1 MTCDEFERVLPELE
15 GGHSLEQEAH
25 LRSCTACSDLLADLN
40 AIGEQARQLPR
51 LEPSPALWDSIAVQL
66 RREGLI
72 RDQVPSLTHNVED
85 ELHVAACAPCAAVA
99 SDLSAIQQQAR
110 LLQASEEPP
119 ARVWKSIALEL
130 EREGIV
136 REPQVEVRSVRSM
149 KPHWRLAW
157 LVPTAIAAVAI
168 LGTFIFERGGGRG
181 PQMGNTLQSAS
192 LVQTASDSPT
202 QAEERELLRV
212 VSERAPAL
220 KSAYE
225 ADLKVVD
232 SYVDDAEKSARANP
246 QDEVAQQYLMNA
258 YEQRAMIYEMAM
270 KH

>member
-40 AIGEQARQLPR
+40 AIGAQARQLPR
-51 LEPSPALWDSIAVQL
+51 QEPSPALWNSIAVQL

-72 RDQVPSLTHNVED
+72 REDRIPSIAHNVED
-85 ELHVAACAPCAAVA
+85 EVHVAACVPCAAVA
-99 SDLSAIQQQAR
+99 TDLNAIQQQAR

-136 REPQVEVRSVRSM
+136 REPQVEVRSVKSM
-149 KPHWRLAW
+149 KPYWRLAW
-157 LVPTAIAAVAI
+157 LAPTAVAAMVI
-168 LGTFIFERGGGRG
+168 LGTVMFERGSGRE
-181 PQMGNTLQSAS
+181 PQVGNNIE
-192 LVQTASDSPT
+192 TASVADSPT

-225 ADLKVVD
+225 ADLKSVD
-232 SYVDDAEKSARANP
+232 SYIDDAEKSAKANP

>member
-40 AIGEQARQLPR
+40 AIGEEAKQLPR
-51 LEPSPALWDSIAVQL
+51 LEPSPALWESLAVQL

-72 RDQVPSLTHNVED
+72 RDQVPSIAHNVQD
-85 ELHVAACAPCAAVA
+85 EVHVAACTPCAAVA
-99 SDLSAIQQQAR
+99 ADLNAIQQQAR
-110 LLQASEEPP
+110 LLQASEEPAP
-119 ARVWKSIALEL
+119 RVWKSIALEL

-136 REPQVEVRSVRSM
+136 REPQVEVRSVKSM
-149 KPHWRLAW
+149 RPYWRLAW
-157 LVPTAIAAVAI
+157 LVPTALAAMVI
-168 LGTFIFERGGGRG
+168 LGTVIFERGGGRE
-181 PQMGNTLQSAS
+181 PQMGNNLKGAS
-192 LVQTASDSPT
+192 VVETASDSPT

-220 KSAYE
+220 RSAYE

-232 SYVDDAEKSARANP
+232 SYVDDAEKSAKANP
-246 QDEVAQQYLMNA
+246 EDQVAQQYLMNA